1 MTTAKTSLSHGQ
13 RFGAL
18 VAALALITGLSAG
31 CGGGGG
37 DDESDG
43 GSGTSQDEE
52 DEEDD

>member
-18 VAALALITGLSAG
+18 VTALALITALSAG
-31 CGGGGG
+31 CGGGE
-37 DDESDG
+37 DDEGDG

-52 DEEDD
+52 DD